1 MAWIVFEKACPKCH
15 SHRIRRVERK
25 VWMRYLPS
33 TKYYKCMQC
42 KTGLLVFYDK
52 TTIKWG

>member
-1 MAWIVFEKACPKCH
+1 MAWIIFEKACPKCH

-52 TTIKWG
+52 TTFKWG